1 MKRVVVFGTF
11 DLIHP
16 GHIAFLNAARK
27 LGDELVVVVTRDAR
41 VRAEKG
47 RAPLFNQ
54 KERLAIVQA
63 IRSVD
68 CAVLGEPPGK
78 WSLLA
83 RLRPKVV
90 AIGHDQSA
98 SKDKTTY
105 RIVRIKRFGA
115 LHHTSSRIKKRLL
128 V

>member
-16 GHIAFLNAARK
+16 GHIAFLTAARK

-68 CAVLGEPPGK
+68 RAVLGEPPGK

-83 RLRPKVV
+83 KLRPSVV
-90 AIGHDQSA
+90 AVGHDQPV
-98 SKDKTTY
+98 SKSRTTHQ
-105 RIVRIKRFGA
+105 IVRIKRFGP

-128 V
+128 I